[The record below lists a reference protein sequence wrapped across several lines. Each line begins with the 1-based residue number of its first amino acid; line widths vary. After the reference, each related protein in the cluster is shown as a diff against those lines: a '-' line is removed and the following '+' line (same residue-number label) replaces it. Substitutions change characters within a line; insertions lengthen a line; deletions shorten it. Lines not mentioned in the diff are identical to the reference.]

1 MDYSD
6 NNYILTITKR
16 LKRFIFSHI
25 IVKLHY
31 KQINILDMKKTY
43 EEIENEILKIRKD
56 LIEIIKEALI
66 AKYYG
71 VNDTVP
77 GIYVSVK
84 VDKDWDHIVACDN
97 RQDRDTFYHVD
108 HCSVDTLLEAYK
120 TIINARP
127 KF

>member
-1 MDYSD
+1 
-6 NNYILTITKR
+6 
-16 LKRFIFSHI
+16 
-25 IVKLHY
+25 
-31 KQINILDMKKTY
+31 MKKTY
-43 EEIENEILKIRKD
+43 EEIENEILKIRKY
-56 LIEIIKEALI
+56 LIEGIKEALI

-84 VDKDWDHIVACDN
+84 VEKDWDHIVACDI

-108 HCSVDTLLEAYK
+108 NCSVDTLLEAYK

>member
-1 MDYSD
+1 
-6 NNYILTITKR
+6 
-16 LKRFIFSHI
+16 
-25 IVKLHY
+25 
-31 KQINILDMKKTY
+31 MKKTY

-56 LIEIIKEALI
+56 LIEGIKEAII

-84 VDKDWDHIVACDN
+84 VDKDWDHIVACDI
-97 RQDRDTFYHVD
+97 RQDHDTFYHVD
-108 HCSVDTLLEAYK
+108 NCSVDTLLEAYK